1 MHPRSNER
9 ATQTCLAFGNFCI
22 KAHLQISY
30 LSRMTDVTT
39 NYKPTADDL
48 LLIARAEESLANA
61 YAPYSGF
68 HVATALLL
76 KNGMVVTGTNQEN
89 AAYPAGMCAERVA
102 LFTAAAQFPGIQILK
117 MAVVARKAGASQ
129 LSPATSCGSCRQVMV
144 EFEHRQP
151 EPFEVIMLERQ
162 GSWLHVPSASTLL
175 PFSFN
180 KSNLSEP

>member
-1 MHPRSNER
+1 
-9 ATQTCLAFGNFCI
+9 
-22 KAHLQISY
+22 
-30 LSRMTDVTT
+30 MTTVTT
-39 NYKPTADDL
+39 DYTPKADEL
-48 LLIARAEESLANA
+48 LLIARAEAALPYA

-76 KNGMVVTGTNQEN
+76 ANGVIVTGTNQEN

-102 LFTAAAQFPGIQILK
+102 LFAVAAQYPGEHIRK
-117 MAVVARKAGASQ
+117 MVVVARKAGATE
-129 LSPATSCGSCRQVMV
+129 LSPATSCGSCRQVML

-151 EPFEVIMLERQ
+151 HPFEVIMLERRNA
-162 GSWLHVPSASTLL
+162 WLHTSSAAALL